1 MEIMTSTFF
10 LKGGTIQSTTVLITL
25 GSTKLKLQE
34 FAVSE
39 VRSCIVSGY
48 RRKFI
53 EEPIERENSQIG
65 VNSCLNSQL
74 PNYMGVGET
83 SRRPD

>member
-1 MEIMTSTFF
+1 MSI
-10 LKGGTIQSTTVLITL
+10 
-25 GSTKLKLQE
+25 
-34 FAVSE
+34 A
-39 VRSCIVSGY
+39 SGY

-53 EEPIERENSQIG
+53 EEPIERENPKIG